1 MSQGHSLPTQPG
13 YGATAL
19 GIPPTPPG
27 QKPGRAV
34 RIGIVAALVVGVAVC
49 LVIGFWVSMPSAPA
63 DDTIA
68 AGDCAKVWGTTSD
81 ADLEKADCV
90 DPQAN
95 YRVAVR
101 VDNGTEACPS
111 GDYAYYKRAG
121 LDGYRLCLTLNAAEG
136 ECFEDLPGSISRK
149 TTCDLG
155 KYRVGKVVR
164 GTTDRMTCG
173 TDTTAEWALVYPT
186 PERMTLCMRKL

>member
-1 MSQGHSLPTQPG
+1 MSQGYWLPTEPG

-19 GIPPTPPG
+19 GVPPTPPG
-27 QKPGRAV
+27 KKRGRVV
-34 RIGIVAALVVGVAVC
+34 RIGIVAALVVGVAAC
-49 LVIGFWVSMPSAPA
+49 LVIGFWGSMTSAP
-63 DDTIA
+63 DDDPIA

-81 ADLEKADCV
+81 ADLEKVDCV

-101 VDNGTEACPS
+101 VDNATDACPS
-111 GDYAYYKRAG
+111 GDYAYYQRAG

-149 TTCDLG
+149 ADCALG
-155 KYRVGKVVR
+155 KYRAGKIVR

-173 TDTTAEWALVYPT
+173 TDTTAEWALVYST
-186 PERMTLCMRKL
+186 PERLTICMRKL